1 MLPRHRTRVV
11 LSFVILTAWLLIFA
25 PPASANGGGG
35 QCRTTTT
42 SVDDGVSVQVDG
54 FCYLPTVLHVEVGE
68 TVMWTNLDRAPHTV
82 TGING
87 TWGSSDQFGQDESV
101 GFTFD
106 EPGVYGYY
114 CVLHGGMV
122 GVVVVGDA
130 PTPVAATAS
139 DSTVALP
146 PSAEAPGTTQRS
158 DSGSSHWVWLGM
170 GGVLGVVVT
179 GAGTAVRRRARLR

>member
-1 MLPRHRTRVV
+1 MLPRHRTRVI

-25 PPASANGGGG
+25 PPASANSGGG
-35 QCRTTTT
+35 QCRTATT
-42 SVDDGVSVQVDG
+42 SVDNGVSVHVEG
-54 FCYLPTVLHVEVGE
+54 FCYLPTVLHAEAGE
-68 TVMWTNLDRAPHTV
+68 TVSWTNLDRASHTV

-101 GFTFD
+101 SFTFD

-122 GVVVVGDA
+122 GVVVVGDV
-130 PTPVAATAS
+130 PTPGASTAS
-139 DSTVALP
+139 VATDAPP

-158 DSGSSHWVWLGM
+158 DSGSLHWICLGV
-170 GGVLGVVVT
+170 GSVLGVVVT
-179 GAGTAVRRRARLR
+179 GAGTAARRRGQRR